1 MHGEAVCVVIM
12 PQDYYK
18 TLGVGRGASEDQIKR
33 AYRRLAKQYHPD
45 RNKGD
50 KTAGERFKQVREAYE
65 ILSDRDKRAM
75 YDRFGRVDVGAGT
88 TPGARAY
95 RWSGTG
101 GPGGVEFDIG
111 DLEDLFG
118 QAGGGR
124 SSVADVFE
132 GFFRTGGRTG
142 RGARGRR
149 YAEAHGA
156 DVEHEVQLSFEQAI
170 HGTVLQLTR
179 TGPEGDQTIQARIP
193 PGVNDGQRIRLRGR
207 GQPGMGG
214 GAAGDLYIICRVRPH
229 RYFRREGSDIYL
241 DLPIGFDEAA
251 LGAKVTI
258 PTIDGPTTVTVP
270 PATSSGTKLRLKG
283 KGVRHAKTGQRGDQ
297 YAVVKIVLPKQLTER
312 QRELFEQLRKT
323 LAANPRQG
331 LDW

>member
-1 MHGEAVCVVIM
+1 MVPM

-18 TLGVGRGASEDQIKR
+18 TLGIGRGASEDQIKR

-50 KTAGERFKQVREAYE
+50 KTAAERFKQVREAYE

-75 YDRFGRVDVGAGT
+75 YDRFGRVDVGAGA
-88 TPGARAY
+88 TPGGGRAY
-95 RWSGTG
+95 RWSGSG
-101 GPGGVEFDIG
+101 GPGGTEFDIG

-118 QAGGGR
+118 QGAGGR

-132 GFFRTGGRTG
+132 SFFRTGERGP

-149 YAEAHGA
+149 YAEAQGA

-193 PGVNDGQRIRLRGR
+193 PGVGDGQRIRLRGK

-214 GAAGDLYIICRVRPH
+214 GSPGDLYIRCRVRPH

-241 DLPIGFDEAA
+241 DVPIGVDEAA

-270 PATSSGTKLRLKG
+270 PGTSSGTRLRLKG

-297 YAVVKIVLPKQLTER
+297 YAVVKIGLPKQLTEEQR
-312 QRELFEQLRKT
+312 QLFEQLRRT
-323 LAANPRQG
+323 LAENPRQG
-331 LDW
+331 LEW